1 MLPINEEDYYAELEE
16 LNGTVIYGDARRCP
30 HHPGIKTSSDDGMF
44 DGVCYICE
52 GEAFDAAEMWKY
64 DPANPRR
71 SHCGIDQ
78 VYVTNYPH
86 FFATCLDTVEEDNIP
101 F

>member
-1 MLPINEEDYYAELEE
+1 
-16 LNGTVIYGDARRCP
+16 
-30 HHPGIKTSSDDGMF
+30 
-44 DGVCYICE
+44 
-52 GEAFDAAEMWKY
+52 MWKY